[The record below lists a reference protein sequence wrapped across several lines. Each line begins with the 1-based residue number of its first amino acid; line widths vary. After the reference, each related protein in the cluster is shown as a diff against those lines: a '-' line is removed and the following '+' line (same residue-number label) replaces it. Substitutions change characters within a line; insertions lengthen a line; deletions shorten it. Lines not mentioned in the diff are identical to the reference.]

1 MEKTIKI
8 QFPKSF
14 WHISEQIGYARS
26 VINSKNDRINTIKK
40 YDRGE
45 KNKYVD
51 TIGILG
57 ELIAIDYLT
66 NNNIQYK
73 ATKLLD
79 FEPSKEADI
88 IVNGK
93 RIDIKAS
100 KKSKYKTVLVNKEA
114 HQKGKGIIDLYWFV
128 YVLDEVNAQFFFFDY
143 NEVSQWDSRLMKYTE
158 AYYKKVI
165 Q

>member
-1 MEKTIKI
+1 MIVK
-8 QFPKSF
+8 FPKSF

-26 VINSKNDRINTIKK
+26 VINSKNNKINTIKK

-45 KNKYVD
+45 KNKHVD

-66 NNNIQYK
+66 NNDIQYK

-88 IVNGK
+88 IVNEK
-93 RIDIKAS
+93 RIDVKAS
-100 KKSKYKTVLVNKEA
+100 KQSKYKTVLVNKEA
-114 HQKGKGIIDLYWFV
+114 HHKGKNKIDLYWFV
-128 YVLDEVNAQFFFFDY
+128 YILDDVTAQFFFFDY
-143 NEVSQWDSRLMKYTE
+143 DRINQ
-158 AYYKKVI
+158 
-165 Q
+165 